1 MLVLVIYDIP
11 DDRKWDKLATF
22 LEGYGR
28 RVQYSVFECFL
39 NLAEMRQLHQ
49 KLKTLV
55 KQEEDDVRL
64 YWVPADAVA
73 RALTIGSSPP
83 EHSPDVYIV

>member
-1 MLVLVIYDIP
+1 
-11 DDRKWDKLATF
+11 
-22 LEGYGR
+22 
-28 RVQYSVFECFL
+28 
-39 NLAEMRQLHQ
+39 MRQLHQ

-64 YWVPADAVA
+64 YWIPANAVA

-83 EHSPDVYIV
+83 EHPPDVYIV